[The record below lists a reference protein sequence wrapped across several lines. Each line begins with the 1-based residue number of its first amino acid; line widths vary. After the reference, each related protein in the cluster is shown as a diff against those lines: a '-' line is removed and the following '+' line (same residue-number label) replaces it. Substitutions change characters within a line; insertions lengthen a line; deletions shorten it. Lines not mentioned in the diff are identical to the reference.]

1 MDLMLRLLGGFV
13 LKQQTIA
20 KEAVYTGVGLHSGKE
35 AHMRLLP
42 APVDTGIVF
51 VRTDI
56 EGQPTVRAVAS
67 NVTATVRATTI
78 EENGVKFFTIEH
90 LMSSFQ
96 AARIDNC
103 RVELDA
109 EEPPVADGAALVFLQ
124 LLESAGIK
132 EQEKERKETV
142 IDRVYRVDDGDRFVM
157 VLPYDGLRVSF
168 TSLNPHPLVG
178 TQYCDVILEGDAYRK
193 EIAPARTIAY
203 EKEIEALRQMGL
215 GLGGTLEN
223 VIVYSDEKWLNTLRF
238 PDELVRHKV
247 LDVLGDLRLA
257 GLIRGHV
264 IAVKSA
270 HALNTQL
277 AKKIYETLR

>member
-35 AHMRLLP
+35 DHMRLLP

>member
-35 AHMRLLP
+35 VHMRLLP

-203 EKEIEALRQMGL
+203 EKEIEALRKMGL